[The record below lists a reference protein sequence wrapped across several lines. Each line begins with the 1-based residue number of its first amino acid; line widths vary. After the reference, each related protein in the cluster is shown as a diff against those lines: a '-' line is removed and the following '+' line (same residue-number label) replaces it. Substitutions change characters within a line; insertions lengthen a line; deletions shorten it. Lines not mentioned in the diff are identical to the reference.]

1 MSRTARM
8 RFEMFLMSAVLTAT
22 VAAASAQTVSSQTVD
37 PGPTVSKSHPIALSV
52 NYTAMIGNAPPGTC
66 GCFLL
71 NGGSSEELFHLWKNV
86 AAVAQ
91 VTGSR
96 TGSVPQS
103 QQGLSLITYMAGPRY
118 SFLLARRL
126 TIYGQVV
133 VGGVHGFDSYFPRND
148 AQSTGAANSLAFAPG
163 SGVEIGVRN
172 WLSVRAVEAEFLV
185 THLPNDLNDYQHNLR
200 MSSGVVFRFSSWRL
214 NR

>member
-1 MSRTARM
+1 M
-8 RFEMFLMSAVLTAT
+8 RVITFLVSTLLMGAVSTVPAQSAAPTDDL
-22 VAAASAQTVSSQTVD
+22 
-37 PGPTVSKSHPIALSV
+37 GPTVSKNHPIALSV
-52 NYTAMIGNAPPGTC
+52 NYTAMIGNASPGTC

-96 TGSVPQS
+96 TDSVPQS

-118 SFLLARRL
+118 SFSVAKRL

-133 VGGVHGFDSYFPRND
+133 VGGVHGFDSYFPRSD
-148 AQSTGAANSLAFAPG
+148 AQPTGAANSLAFAPG
-163 SGVEIGVRN
+163 GGVEIGIRN
-172 WLSVRAVEAEFLV
+172 WLSLRAVEAEFLV
-185 THLPNDLNDYQHNLR
+185 THLPNDVNDYQHNLR
-200 MSSGVVFRFSSWRL
+200 ISSGVVFRFSSLRL

>member
-1 MSRTARM
+1 M
-8 RFEMFLMSAVLTAT
+8 RVITFLMSALLTGA
-22 VAAASAQTVSSQTVD
+22 VSAASAQSVALTND
-37 PGPTVSKSHPIALSV
+37 LGPTVSKSHPIALSV

-71 NGGSSEELFHLWKNV
+71 NGGSSEELFHLWRNV

-96 TGSVPQS
+96 TDNVPQS

-118 SFLLARRL
+118 SFSMARRL

-133 VGGVHGFDSYFPRND
+133 VGGVHGFDSYFPSSD
-148 AQSTGAANSLAFAPG
+148 VLSTGAANSLAFAPG
-163 SGVEIGVRN
+163 GGIEIGIRD

-185 THLPNDLNDYQHNLR
+185 THLPNDLNDHQHNLR

>member
-1 MSRTARM
+1 M
-8 RFEMFLMSAVLTAT
+8 RVITFLMSALLMGAVS
-22 VAAASAQTVSSQTVD
+22 AASAQSVAPTD
-37 PGPTVSKSHPIALSV
+37 DLGPTISKSHPIALSV

-96 TGSVPQS
+96 TDSVPRS

-118 SFLLARRL
+118 SFLVAKRL

-133 VGGVHGFDSYFPRND
+133 VGGMHGFDSYFPRSD

-163 SGVEIGVRN
+163 GGVEIGVRD

-185 THLPNDLNDYQHNLR
+185 THLPNDANDHQHNLR
-200 MSSGVVFRFSSWRL
+200 ISSGVVFRFSSLRL

>member
-1 MSRTARM
+1 M
-8 RFEMFLMSAVLTAT
+8 RVITFLMSALLMGAVS
-22 VAAASAQTVSSQTVD
+22 AASAQSVAPTND
-37 PGPTVSKSHPIALSV
+37 LGPTVSKSHPIALSV

-91 VTGSR
+91 ITGSR
-96 TGSVPQS
+96 TDSVPQS

-118 SFLLARRL
+118 SFMLARRL

-163 SGVEIGVRN
+163 GGVEIGVRG

-200 MSSGVVFRFSSWRL
+200 MSSGIVFRFSSRRL

>member
-1 MSRTARM
+1 M
-8 RFEMFLMSAVLTAT
+8 RVIKFLMSALLIGAVS
-22 VAAASAQTVSSQTVD
+22 AASAQTAAPTTD
-37 PGPTVSKSHPIALSV
+37 LGPTVSKSHPIALSF

-71 NGGSSEELFHLWKNV
+71 NGGSSEQVFHLWKNV

-96 TGSVPQS
+96 TDTVPQA

-118 SFLLARRL
+118 SFSIARRL

-133 VGGVHGFDSYFPRND
+133 FGGVHGFDSYFPRND

-163 SGVEIGVRN
+163 GGIEIGVRD

-185 THLPNDLNDYQHNLR
+185 THLPNDLNDHQHNLR
-200 MSSGVVFRFSSWRL
+200 MSSGIVFRLSSWRL

>member
-1 MSRTARM
+1 MKVI
-8 RFEMFLMSAVLTAT
+8 MFLMPALLMGAVS
-22 VAAASAQTVSSQTVD
+22 AASARSVAPTND
-37 PGPTVSKSHPIALSV
+37 PGPTVSKIHPIALSV
-52 NYTAMIGNAPPGTC
+52 NYTAMISNAPPGTC

-71 NGGSSEELFHLWKNV
+71 NGGSSEGLFYLWKNV

-96 TGSVPQS
+96 ADRVPQS
-103 QQGLSLITYMAGPRY
+103 QQGLNLITYMAGPRY
-118 SFLLARRL
+118 SFSVAKRL

-133 VGGVHGFDSYFPRND
+133 VGGVHGFNSYFPGSD
-148 AQSTGAANSLAFAPG
+148 VQSTGAANSPAFAPG
-163 SGVEIGVRN
+163 GGLELGVKD

-185 THLPNDLNDYQHNLR
+185 THLPNDVNDYQHNLR
-200 MSSGVVFRFSSWRL
+200 ISSGVVFRFSSSWL

>member
-1 MSRTARM
+1 M
-8 RFEMFLMSAVLTAT
+8 RVITFLMSTLLLGAVSA
-22 VAAASAQTVSSQTVD
+22 VSAQSAAPTD
-37 PGPTVSKSHPIALSV
+37 DLGPTVSKSHPIALSV

-71 NGGSSEELFHLWKNV
+71 NGGSSEEVFYLWKNI

-91 VTGSR
+91 ITGSR
-96 TGSVPQS
+96 TDSVPQS

-118 SFLLARRL
+118 SFSVAKRL

-133 VGGVHGFDSYFPRND
+133 VGGVHGFDSYFPRSG
-148 AQSTGAANSLAFAPG
+148 AQPTGAANSLAFAPG
-163 SGVEIGVRN
+163 GGVEISVRN
-172 WLSVRAVEAEFLV
+172 WLSVRAVETEFLV
-185 THLPNDLNDYQHNLR
+185 THLPNAVNDYQHNLR
-200 MSSGVVFRFSSWRL
+200 ISSGVVFRFSSLRL

>member
-1 MSRTARM
+1 M
-8 RFEMFLMSAVLTAT
+8 RVITFLVSALLMGAVS
-22 VAAASAQTVSSQTVD
+22 AASAQTEAPTND
-37 PGPTVSKSHPIALSV
+37 LGPTVSKSHPIALSA

-96 TGSVPQS
+96 TDNVPQS

-118 SFLLARRL
+118 SFSMARRL

-133 VGGVHGFDSYFPRND
+133 VGGVHGFDSYFPRSD

-163 SGVEIGVRN
+163 GGIEIGVRD
-172 WLSVRAVEAEFLV
+172 WLSLRAVEAEFLV
-185 THLPNDLNDYQHNLR
+185 THLPNDLNDHQHNLR
-200 MSSGVVFRFSSWRL
+200 MSSGIVFRFSSWRL